1 MVKTMRFSM
10 KRICITLA
18 LGVGM
23 VALSAAPSV
32 DAAGQAG
39 DTGIVGTWTSAV
51 NDGHGGT
58 NYSWYTFAQDGSYRM
73 VSSILGGANNGS
85 KIQRWGQWQARQV
98 GPGQFQTLVHVTG
111 GAPQQICSQGQGCTP
126 VQGIQATYNW
136 QLRVQNGQLM
146 QGSSVFQRGQVPQEL
161 AQQLPA
167 TRMVQGP
174 VAPSITPYTTP
185 GRRPG
190 GDVTNTPGLGKN
202 CDDLQQQRICDNG
215 NLVRNHDTGCLVCYK

>member
-1 MVKTMRFSM
+1 MGLSM
-10 KRICITLA
+10 KRIWVILA
-18 LGVGM
+18 LGVVM
-23 VALSAAPSV
+23 MALSALPSV
-32 DAAGQAG
+32 DAAGQAS
-39 DTGIVGTWTSAV
+39 DNGIVGTWTSAV
-51 NDGHGGT
+51 NDGHGGV
-58 NYSWYTFAQDGSYRM
+58 NYSWYTFAPDGSYRM
-73 VSSILGGANNGS
+73 VSSIRGGANNGS
-85 KIQRWGQWQARQV
+85 TIQRWGQWQARQV
-98 GPGQFQTLVHVTG
+98 GPGQFQTLVRVTG

-126 VQGIQATYNW
+126 VNGIQTTYNW
-136 QLRVQNGQLM
+136 QLQVRNGQLM

-167 TRMVQGP
+167 TRNVQGP
-174 VAPSITPYTTP
+174 VAPSVTPYTTP